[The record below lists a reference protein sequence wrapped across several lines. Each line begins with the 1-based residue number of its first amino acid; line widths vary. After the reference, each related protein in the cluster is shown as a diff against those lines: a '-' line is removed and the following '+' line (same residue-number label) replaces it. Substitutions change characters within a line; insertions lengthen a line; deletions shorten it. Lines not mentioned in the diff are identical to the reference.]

1 MKKDNLIAIL
11 KDMPNKDVYIMVDE
25 KLYSVVDVQNS
36 IGKLLLLKL
45 DSVT

>member
-11 KDMPNKDVYIMVDE
+11 KDMPNKDVYIMIDE

-36 IGKLLLLKL
+36 IGKPLLLKV